1 MTNREYINTLSTSE
15 FIERIV
21 GRFWEIAEENK
32 MDYVYYNQQNC
43 YNDLIEW
50 LDEEYDEQKEIEERK
65 AKFEK
70 QIEQIKESGIPVSIC
85 SHTLN
90 GEGIAFLG
98 ALKDNSNE

>member
-21 GRFWEIAEENK
+21 GRFWEIAAENK
-32 MDYVYYNQQNC
+32 MDYVHYNQQNC

-50 LDEEYDEQKEIEERK
+50 LDEEYDEQKEIKERK

-70 QIEQIKESGIPVSIC
+70 QIEQIKESGIPVSIR

-90 GEGIAFLG
+90 GEGITFLG
-98 ALKDNSNE
+98 VKENNND